1 MENVSNRSEK
11 VLKSFRK
18 GRKNFS
24 KGLEKSRKGFPLTSM
39 SHDIAQQIE
48 RFFAKYHNNDKTF
61 LKKLYCDPVF
71 REITRY
77 KETIHKY
84 IIEGKR
90 SCLQIN
96 NSNLLYSW
104 NQTDNTRLWIDLKSG
119 TILENYPQTNNPVTN
134 NPVTNDPTIIP
145 LYFHNEFEKKALIQ
159 LTTEL
164 DLKIIQLGAPYNIY
178 YVLSWKHWTL

>member
-1 MENVSNRSEK
+1 
-11 VLKSFRK
+11 
-18 GRKNFS
+18 
-24 KGLEKSRKGFPLTSM
+24 M

-71 REITRY
+71 REITHY
-77 KETIHKY
+77 KETIHKH
-84 IIEGKR
+84 IIEGIR
-90 SCLQIN
+90 SYVGIN
-96 NSNLLYSW
+96 YTNLLYMW
-104 NQTDNTRLWIDLKSG
+104 DQTENTRLWIDLKSG
-119 TILENYPQTNNPVTN
+119 TILENYLNNSNNPQTNNPITSN
-134 NPVTNDPTIIP
+134 TVTNDPSIIP

-164 DLKIIQLGAPYNIY
+164 DLKIIQFGAPYNIH